1 MALYLGSND
10 PFLNVLQK
18 LVLVNDR
25 RRDKDTL
32 GGHVWKE
39 HVREGGAM
47 MLFKRSRRLVDLEDA
62 ELVRILLFLSDCTR
76 CKNNV
81 YVNIQEAMRDG
92 GYEGGPMR
100 TDPLSQVSR
109 EKKKRTGPVA

>member
-25 RRDKDTL
+25 RRDEDTL
-32 GGHVWKE
+32 GGHVWEE
-39 HVREGGAM
+39 HVREGGAVV
-47 MLFKRSRRLVDLEDA
+47 LFERSRRLVDLEDA
-62 ELVRILLFLSDCTR
+62 ELVGILLFLSNCMR

-92 GYEGGPMR
+92 EYEGGPMR
-100 TDPLSQVSR
+100 TDPLLPK
-109 EKKKRTGPVA
+109 EDKRIRPFA